1 MCVKV
6 CKSLWKAEL
15 RRTAPFLDYFYDYS
29 ILSEAKPMPKSKKKP
44 RPAWDTLFDALKENG
59 NIRDMTN
66 IYLEIQCLAL
76 FLHTFETRRVYCFEG
91 TDHVDNLPFIDSAI
105 FQESYI
111 GLQLKCNINF
121 VILQNWW
128 RKTVLKLEP
137 YSPKSIKKS
146 QIFRME
152 KLENLIKELGKF
164 QKPEEK
170 V

>member
-15 RRTAPFLDYFYDYS
+15 RRTTPFLDYFYDYS
-29 ILSEAKPMPKSKKKP
+29 ILSEAKPKPKSKKKP

-59 NIRDMTN
+59 NVRDMTN
-66 IYLEIQCLAL
+66 IYLEIQCQAL
-76 FLHTFETRRVYCFEG
+76 FLHTFESHRVYCLE
-91 TDHVDNLPFIDSAI
+91 DIEHDNLPFINSAI

-111 GLQLKCNINF
+111 GEQLKANINF

-128 RKTVLKLEP
+128 RRKVLKLEP
-137 YSPKSIKKS
+137 YSSKSIKKS

-170 V
+170 G

>member
-29 ILSEAKPMPKSKKKP
+29 ILSEAKPLPKSRKKP

-59 NIRDMTN
+59 DIRDMTN
-66 IYLEIQCLAL
+66 IYLEIQCEAL
-76 FLHTFETRRVYCFEG
+76 FLHTFESHRVYCLEDE
-91 TDHVDNLPFIDSAI
+91 DHDNLPFINSAI

-111 GLQLKCNINF
+111 GEQLKANINF

-128 RKTVLKLEP
+128 RRKVLKLEP
-137 YSPKSIKKS
+137 YSSKSIK
-146 QIFRME
+146 
-152 KLENLIKELGKF
+152 NLKYFEWKNLKISSRS
-164 QKPEEK
+164 
-170 V
+170 